1 MKDKKEVLA
10 VRIPNGSCPICGHKQ
25 FVVSDISHN
34 LYLTKIDGEIVDYNE
49 YSRNIR
55 GFCVNCHNVIKMRS
69 TSYGYIPTNALSEF
83 MELYNKGDE
92 IIDKLIC
99 DNPMLL
105 GGANNENK
113 VW

>member
-34 LYLTKIDGEIVDYNE
+34 LYLTNRDGEIVDYNE
-49 YSRNIR
+49 YRRNIR

-83 MELYNKGDE
+83 MEVY
-92 IIDKLIC
+92 DKEKDIKERINY

-105 GGANNENK
+105 GGCKDEN
-113 VW
+113 